1 MTTRYATVAKCFVTL
16 ALCIAALIIAGALV
30 GCQSSEPAEL
40 PSQKI
45 ETEASDVAESAPTD
59 PFYVLLVGNDSRTGT
74 VEISKSEY
82 ADGNA
87 RSDTMMIARVDPQAY
102 KVTLVTIP
110 RDTAIDLNDNPAKI
124 NSAYQSGGIEASVDQ
139 VEQLTGVH
147 ISYYFDL
154 GFVTFQKFIDALG
167 GVTVEVPI
175 TMEMQD
181 IVGGGGVAVSAGQQ
195 DLDGVEA
202 LVVARTR
209 KAFVSDQDACRQIQD
224 RAIVAAAITKVAQ
237 DAGMVDTA
245 VAAMMDNAQTNM
257 SSDVLTELVASFAQ
271 NVDKLTIYQA
281 TGPYSGDINP
291 STGEWL
297 ATRDEA
303 TWQQIIAAADAG
315 EDPSGIV
322 ALPQIVAAG

>member
-1 MTTRYATVAKCFVTL
+1 MRKVVAFAVVLLTL
-16 ALCIAALIIAGALV
+16 VVSSLCLV
-30 GCQSSEPAEL
+30 GCQGETPKGSD
-40 PSQKI
+40 SQKI
-45 ETEASDVAESAPTD
+45 ATEVQDSTSTE

-74 VEISKSEY
+74 VDISKPQW

-87 RSDTMMIARVDPQAY
+87 RSDTMILVRVDPASC
-102 KVTLVTIP
+102 KVTLITVP
-110 RDTAIDLNDNPAKI
+110 RDTEATVNGEVKKI
-124 NSAYQSGGIEASVDQ
+124 NYAYQVGGIEASVDQ

-175 TMEMQD
+175 TMEMKD
-181 IVGGGGVAVSAGQQ
+181 IVGGGDVAVSAGQQ

-257 SSDVLTELVASFAQ
+257 SSDVLTELVTSFAQ

-297 ATRDEA
+297 ATRDES